1 MLQKRADYSISNKV
15 KSLYEDYSVSTIL
28 IVGGSGDYFDVADQV
43 LMMDEYHLKDV
54 TEEAKEIA
62 NTDGYKR
69 N

>member
-1 MLQKRADYSISNKV
+1 M
-15 KSLYEDYSVSTIL
+15 
-28 IVGGSGDYFDVADQV
+28 GGSGDYFDVADQV

-69 N
+69 EIDGISHSECYLTASH